1 MREFNAIIGSC
12 GVLRTVQSFPKSELG
27 DDADWS

>member
-12 GVLRTVQSFPKSELG
+12 GVLRTVQSFPSPNWG